1 MEDLEGGWLPS
12 INGFSSGVRSMMK
25 DFGMTI
31 FVSSSVHS
39 KGTYGF
45 ATGIVVDVANIVV
58 IIWLLLWLTAVVSM
72 VGVLVPLVFTAAEL
86 DGIVRCC
93 LLGLSSSLLG
103 FLIGP

>member
-1 MEDLEGGWLPS
+1 MGTSIEDLEGGWLPS

-25 DFGMTI
+25 DFGLKI

-58 IIWLLLWLTAVVSM
+58 IIWLLLWLTVVVS
-72 VGVLVPLVFTAAEL
+72 
-86 DGIVRCC
+86 IWWRYWYRW
-93 LLGLSSSLLG
+93 SSRRQSCME
-103 FLIGP
+103 